1 MISLSLLK
9 GYATQENVRAALKNW
24 PAAFQTLK
32 AISFDVPRACTLL
45 GIKQSEFNHYIE
57 EVRSNQD
64 FNSHILRKLKYFES
78 CVKKEKLNTGAI
90 GSSLAGILYAIIRS
104 LAPEVVLETG
114 VASGVS
120 SAYILRALEKNRK
133 GKLFSIDLP
142 SERWPVPEGEQPGW
156 LIPEELKQRW
166 TLRLGRSSE
175 ILPDILE
182 QLKSV
187 DIFLHDSEHSYENMK
202 WEYQIVWPYLNC
214 GGLLL
219 SHDIDANEA
228 FPEFCKETEAQ
239 KFTYAAR
246 FGGIIKRE

>member
-1 MISLSLLK
+1 MISLSLLRS
-9 GYATQENVRAALKNW
+9 YAKQENIRAALKNW

-32 AISFDVPRACTLL
+32 AISLDIPRACSLL
-45 GIKQSEFNHYIE
+45 GVKQSEFNRYIE
-57 EVRSNQD
+57 EVQSNQD
-64 FNSHILRKLKYFES
+64 FNSYILTKLKDFES
-78 CVKKEKLNTGAI
+78 RLKKGDLSTGAM
-90 GSSLAGILYAIIRS
+90 GGSLAGILYAIIRS
-104 LAPEVVLETG
+104 LSPEVVLETG

-120 SAYILRALEKNRK
+120 SAYILLALEENRK

-142 SERWPVPEGEQPGW
+142 SERWPVPKGEQPRW
-156 LIPEELKQRW
+156 LIPEELKHRW

-202 WEYQIVWPYLNC
+202 GEYQVVWPYLKC
-214 GGLLL
+214 EGLLL

-228 FPEFCKETEAQ
+228 FPEFCKETKAQ
-239 KFTYAAR
+239 KFTYSGK
-246 FGGIIKRE
+246 FGGIIKR